1 MAKVTG
7 LGGVFFRAADT
18 KAIGQWYQKWLG
30 LPVEHPYG
38 ASIPHKQLSG
48 EGISVWAPFEK
59 DTTYFGDSGQ
69 VYMINLMVD
78 DLPGAL
84 AQVRQGGAEVMDKT
98 EESEFGHFG
107 WFIDPEGNKVELWQP
122 PA

>member
-1 MAKVTG
+1 MPVDSFKYLPKSFRPMFEGAK
-7 LGGVFFRAADT
+7 
-18 KAIGQWYQKWLG
+18 IE
-30 LPVEHPYG
+30 VEG
-38 ASIPHKQLSG
+38 
-48 EGISVWAPFEK
+48 SVWAPFEK

-69 VYMINLMVD
+69 SYMINLMVD

-84 AQVRQGGAEVMDKT
+84 AQVGQGGAEVMDKT